1 VSSPSY
7 ELGSIGKKLRKMTL
21 EQFRE
26 TCDPAEIIALRGQ
39 TTSDDCY
46 AGHNVVLRALGNPSP
61 RDRVG
66 IVTDLLDHGWE
77 VGRMD
82 LFMLLENKKRDV
94 PVELPLVE
102 RLLAGGSDP
111 NYLERRGS
119 RPVMLLLRGWVSD
132 EDAAP
137 ILDAILRDGRF
148 EPHQRATDGQSVW
161 RRLHQSRLNR
171 AQSIDAI
178 RAYCQ
183 RTGRPIPR
191 LGDMPERSFDV

>member
-111 NYLERRGS
+111 NYLERRGEPS
-119 RPVMLLLRGWVSD
+119 RHAPAPGLGQRRGGRPDSRRHPPRRTLRTAPARHRRTVRVAP
-132 EDAAP
+132 AAP
-137 ILDAILRDGRF
+137 ESP
-148 EPHQRATDGQSVW
+148 EPGAEH
-161 RRLHQSRLNR
+161 RRH
-171 AQSIDAI
+171 
-178 RAYCQ
+178 
-183 RTGRPIPR
+183 PR
-191 LGDMPERSFDV
+191 LLSAHRPADSPAGGHA